1 MDLSI
6 NSGTGYNEGIYT
18 VEFDSGRKFFY
29 TTAAGELS
37 GLTYGERKLLFVGK
51 SIFLFIYSLLLV
63 YRGRALFGTTVQSL
77 LQKQKILRGF

>member
-18 VEFDSGRKFFY
+18 VEFDSGRKFHY

-51 SIFLFIYSLLLV
+51 SIFLFIFSILLV
-63 YRGRALFGTTVQSL
+63 
-77 LQKQKILRGF
+77 LR

>member
-51 SIFLFIYSLLLV
+51 SIFFYI
-63 YRGRALFGTTVQSL
+63 
-77 LQKQKILRGF
+77 